1 MKQKEINKFSDPVLV
16 TINTLQDK
24 RSTDSLI
31 LYLSHEN
38 SSYRK
43 EAALAFASVQDT
55 VAAASLGSLLL
66 SDADVHVRASAAFA
80 LGQTFCRAS
89 ETALH
94 QSSKQ
99 EKDSLV
105 LREVLEALGKTILK
119 ENIAVLTEY
128 QASTSLSDEGKAW
141 GLYRLALRGIKDDMV
156 VNAVY
161 EYLSSANVS
170 ARLAAAQFFARANL
184 AEFSDDTMLLQRAA
198 SDTDVFVR
206 IAATQGLRSV
216 KTKDATLLLQRN
228 TKDPDERVRV
238 SAVRALRSFL
248 YAEVASSFIEA
259 LQDSSLQVRVATAE
273 ALINFAPKESVSQL
287 KQIADFATDWR
298 VQSTL
303 YGIIATLDPK
313 PSTFTTIQNRYKEAT
328 NAYHKSALL
337 TVLGRSAQN
346 YNFIGQELID
356 SSDPIILSSAAL
368 SLTSCNSAS
377 DFSENEKPVFLKW
390 YQLAIEKGDA
400 AVTGIIA
407 QVLGDSTKD
416 YKPLI
421 KDVSFLKEAR
431 SKLSLPKDNES
442 IQPLEA
448 ALAYLED
455 REVEEVKNDF
465 NHPINWSLVKTISE
479 NQEVTIKTTK
489 GDVVITL
496 LTNDAPGSVANFVML
511 VNQHYFDGKFFHR
524 VVPNFVIQAGCNR
537 GDGYGSEDYSIRSE
551 FSGRKYKEGSVG
563 MASAG
568 KDTEGTQWFI
578 THSPTPHLDGRYTIF
593 AEVKSGMDVVNK
605 IGVGDKILSVV
616 LN

>member
-1 MKQKEINKFSDPVLV
+1 MKQKETNKFGDPVLV
-16 TINTLQDK
+16 TINNLQDK
-24 RSTDSLI
+24 RSADSLI
-31 LYLSHEN
+31 LFFSHEN
-38 SSYRK
+38 ASYRK

-55 VAAASLGSLLL
+55 VAATSLGSLLL

-89 ETALH
+89 ETALQ
-94 QSSKQ
+94 QSSIQ

-105 LREVLEALGKTILK
+105 LREVLEALGKIVSK

-128 QASTSLSDEGKAW
+128 QASTSLSNEGKAW
-141 GLYRLALRGIKDDMV
+141 GLYRLALRGIKGEAV

-170 ARLAAAQFFARANL
+170 TRLAAAQFFARANL
-184 AEFSDDTMLLQRAA
+184 AEFSDDTMLLQLAA
-198 SDTDVFVR
+198 SDTNVFVR
-206 IAATQGLRSV
+206 MAATQGLRSV
-216 KTKDATLLLQRN
+216 KTKDVTLLLQRN
-228 TKDPDERVRV
+228 AKDKDERVRV
-238 SAVRALRSFL
+238 SAVRALRSFP

-259 LQDSSLQVRVATAE
+259 LRDSSLQVRVATAE
-273 ALINFAPKESVSQL
+273 ALINFAPKEAIQQL
-287 KQIADFATDWR
+287 KDIADAADWR

-313 PSTFTTIQNRYKEAT
+313 HSTFTTIQNKYKEAT

-377 DFSENEKPVFLKW
+377 DFSENEKPLFLKW

-455 REVEEVKNDF
+455 RKVEEVKNDF

-479 NQEVTIKTTK
+479 NQDVTIKTTK

-496 LTNDAPGSVANFVML
+496 LINEAPGSVANFVML
-511 VNQHYFDGKFFHR
+511 MNQNYFDGKFFHR